1 MPRYK
6 IIVEYDG
13 GPFVGWQRQD
23 TGPSIQAAL
32 EDAVLAF
39 SGERVTVHG
48 AGRTDAGVHA
58 VSQVAHFD
66 LTNEKR
72 LEEVRGA
79 LSFHLKPQPI
89 VVRAA
94 ELAPPGF
101 HARFSATYRRYRY
114 RILNRR
120 TPAALQRGQ
129 VWHVPVPLD
138 AGAMQAAAAV
148 LIGKHDFNS
157 FRSASCQAKSSIK
170 TLDELAVQRCG
181 EEIRIEV
188 GARSFLHNQVRI
200 LAGTLQ
206 LVGRGQWSRADVEA
220 ALAAIDRT
228 RAGPTA
234 PPHGLCLMEVRYDG
248 SAEADPEETID
259 EN

>member
-1 MPRYK
+1 M
-6 IIVEYDG
+6 
-13 GPFVGWQRQD
+13 
-23 TGPSIQAAL
+23 
-32 EDAVLAF
+32 
-39 SGERVTVHG
+39 
-48 AGRTDAGVHA
+48 
-58 VSQVAHFD
+58 
-66 LTNEKR
+66 
-72 LEEVRGA
+72 
-79 LSFHLKPQPI
+79 
-89 VVRAA
+89 
-94 ELAPPGF
+94 
-101 HARFSATYRRYRY
+101 
-114 RILNRR
+114 
-120 TPAALQRGQ
+120 
-129 VWHVPVPLD
+129 PLD
-138 AGAMQAAAAV
+138 DKAMAEAAAV

-170 TLDELAVQRCG
+170 TLDELAVRRCG